1 MSAICEWRIA
11 NDLCGK
17 TKNCCTEILKT
28 SYELTAKE
36 ILSIVKIMLDGKT
49 VLNDSMTHEIK
60 RFIDCME
67 LSELERSKAA
77 KIAYAC
83 YNELPPWE

>member
-11 NDLCGK
+11 NNLCGK
-17 TKNCCTEILKT
+17 TKHCCTEILKT
-28 SYELTAKE
+28 SYELTTKE
-36 ILSIVKIMLDGKT
+36 ILSVVKIMFDEKT
-49 VLNDSMTHEIK
+49 VLNDQMTNEIK
-60 RFIDCME
+60 KFIDNME
-67 LSELERSKAA
+67 LSELERMESA

>member
-1 MSAICEWRIA
+1 MSAICQWRIA

-28 SYELTAKE
+28 SYKLTAKE

-49 VLNDSMTHEIK
+49 VLNDSMTYELK
-60 RFIDCME
+60 RFINNME
-67 LSELERSKAA
+67 LSERERTEAA

-83 YNELPPWE
+83 YNDIPPWE